1 MHDDTTQ
8 WWTDDDDRAVLEAYD
23 DTQQSNWR
31 AVVRTLDRILGPL
44 TPEFVVEFAR
54 PPGSPLHGCFGWGTG
69 VVDQVQT
76 ARTMLEAC
84 SPDVPG

>member
-1 MHDDTTQ
+1 MHDDTTP
-8 WWTDDDDRAVLEAYD
+8 WWTEDDDRAVLEAYD

-54 PPGSPLHGCFGWGTG
+54 PPGSPLHECFGWGAG
-69 VVDQVQT
+69 VVDHVQT
-76 ARTMLEAC
+76 ARTMLEAW
-84 SPDVPG
+84 SPDVRR

>member
-54 PPGSPLHGCFGWGTG
+54 PPGSPLHECFGWGTG

>member
-1 MHDDTTQ
+1 MHDDTTP
-8 WWTDDDDRAVLEAYD
+8 WWTEDDDRAVLEAYD

-54 PPGSPLHGCFGWGTG
+54 PPGSPLHECFGWGAG
-69 VVDQVQT
+69 VVDHVQT
-76 ARTMLEAC
+76 ARTMLEAW